1 MPLVPVAF
9 REENLYLRFMKHTL
23 ILFSAALLLLNS
35 CGECL
40 KGEGEP
46 ISERRTMNAFTA
58 VEAGANIRVMLNQSS
73 AEDGHYVVIET
84 QQNLIPAIVTDLS
97 RGTLKIETSKCVKS
111 SSGILVHVFTPE
123 YQELTLNGTGSLES
137 TAWINSERLK
147 VNNIGTGAMMLDL
160 RANRLEVSNAGTGD
174 VILRGTA
181 NALSIDNRGTGSV
194 QAQALRSENAKIDS
208 RGTGDVKLQVHGEL
222 DIKLSGTGD
231 VIYEGN
237 PQDIKQS
244 NKGTGKIRRD

>member
-1 MPLVPVAF
+1 
-9 REENLYLRFMKHTL
+9 
-23 ILFSAALLLLNS
+23 
-35 CGECL
+35 
-40 KGEGEP
+40 
-46 ISERRTMNAFTA
+46 
-58 VEAGANIRVMLNQSS
+58 
-73 AEDGHYVVIET
+73 
-84 QQNLIPAIVTDLS
+84 
-97 RGTLKIETSKCVKS
+97 
-111 SSGILVHVFTPE
+111 
-123 YQELTLNGTGSLES
+123 
-137 TAWINSERLK
+137 
-147 VNNIGTGAMMLDL
+147 MMLDL